1 MAQTIEDEEVE
12 VINILGK
19 PYNVI
24 LFNDAVHSFDEV
36 LNQLVAALKCSA
48 TYAQKLMMTAHT
60 SGEVVVFTGNYERCE
75 HVDSILAG
83 PPASL
88 RTSIQEA

>member
-1 MAQTIEDEEVE
+1 MAQTIEDEEVSTT
-12 VINILGK
+12 IILGK

-36 LNQLVAALKCSA
+36 ITQLMAALNCSA
-48 TYAQKLMMTAHT
+48 AYAGKLAMSAHT
-60 SGEVVVFTGNYERCE
+60 QGQAVVFTGNYERCE

>member
-36 LNQLVAALKCSA
+36 LNHVKRQKC
-48 TYAQKLMMTAHT
+48 AH
-60 SGEVVVFTGNYERCE
+60 SIVRESFPHFGEKQNK
-75 HVDSILAG
+75 
-83 PPASL
+83 
-88 RTSIQEA
+88 